1 MATIFDALQALE
13 VKEYTMLG
21 EPSTEAEFLEAF
33 KKVTGEDADG
43 YSILSSDPNDFGVTW
58 AEIQAKITELTPY
71 DAVRELRLRRN
82 MLLQSTD
89 VWALSDRTMTAEQT
103 AYRQALR
110 DLPANSPDAALDAN
124 GMLTG
129 VTWPTKPQ

>member
-1 MATIFDALQALE
+1 MATIFDALIAL
-13 VKEYTMLG
+13 KATEYTMIG
-21 EPSTEAEFLEAF
+21 EPSTEAEFIEAF

-43 YSILSSDPNDFGVTW
+43 NAILSSDPNEFGVTW
-58 AEIQAKITELTPY
+58 AQIQAKITELAP
-71 DAVRELRLRRN
+71 DDGLRELRLQRN
-82 MLLQSTD
+82 LLLQSTD

-110 DLPANSPDAALDAN
+110 DLPANSPDAALDAD

-129 VTWPTKPQ
+129 VTWPTKP